1 MGSLRSPS
9 FARGFALIF
18 VMLSLAT
25 IRASALEQAEPK
37 LSVEP
42 SAGVDAGK
50 LREHLRV
57 ELADVVRSPVRVI
70 VSAAGSRTRVEVVF
84 EDGARDTREADL
96 SDAAPGE
103 TERVLALSIAEQIRT
118 APPAVSSATSD
129 AGAPEASPSGP
140 PVRPLPVVPPAPARE
155 RTPPS
160 GARAP
165 ESDGPSVRSGV
176 DAALGARVFGKAAT
190 WLVEPRIGVALR
202 HRSGA
207 RVDVAVLYAHAESTD
222 PLGVVVVNGFGGS
235 LGLSFDRPLDGPFFL
250 RAGPRLDVSAAFAEG
265 APVSGSV
272 VGGAARA
279 PLVVL
284 VGETELR
291 FDPTRGLGLTL
302 AVDLGG
308 GLAGLDL
315 RADER
320 TPSALYGVTFGARL
334 GLFWGSISA
343 P

>member
-1 MGSLRSPS
+1 MRT
-9 FARGFALIF
+9 FAPIF
-18 VMLSLAT
+18 VVLSLAAV
-25 IRASALEQAEPK
+25 RASALERAELD

-42 SAGVDAGK
+42 AAGIDAGK
-50 LREHLRV
+50 LRERLRV
-57 ELADVVRSPVRVI
+57 ELADVARSPVRVI
-70 VSAAGSRTRVEVVF
+70 VSAAGARTRVELVF

-103 TERVLALSIAEQIRT
+103 TERVLALSIAEQLRT
-118 APPAVSSATSD
+118 APPPVSSPSAD
-129 AGAPEASPSGP
+129 AGAPEVSPAILAP
-140 PVRPLPVVPPAPARE
+140 RPVPVVPPAPAPRA
-155 RTPPS
+155 PPS

-165 ESDGPSVRSGV
+165 EPESVQPAVRSGV
-176 DAALGARVFGKAAT
+176 HAALGARVFGKAAT

-235 LGLSFDRPLDGPFFL
+235 LGVSFDRPLGGPLSL

-272 VGGAARA
+272 VGGTARG

-291 FDPTRGLGLTL
+291 FVPTRGLGLSL

-334 GLFWGSISA
+334 GLLWGSIST